1 MMKEDLLL
9 IHTWIKFR
17 QDRLNKD
24 TNKSFRVMF
33 FKIDVRLGKTRQ
45 QVEKMSKENTKTNT
59 TIYRRGSDWW

>member
-1 MMKEDLLL
+1 MVKEDLLL

-45 QVEKMSKENTKTNT
+45 QVEKMCKENTKTNT

>member
-1 MMKEDLLL
+1 MVKEDLLL

-45 QVEKMSKENTKTNT
+45 QVEKM
-59 TIYRRGSDWW
+59 

>member
-59 TIYRRGSDWW
+59 TIYRRGSDW